1 MNKPAMPPATA
12 SAATALRADDVRGAL
27 RLSHEALGG
36 LIDLVEAMHAGI
48 ADRVLGRASAAD
60 PEAGP
65 RRTRGLT
72 GLVYRGV
79 RGISGG
85 VGGATELVLG
95 SLARQLLPASSA
107 AAPHARREALLAALN
122 GVLGDHLADSGNPL
136 AIPMR
141 FRRQG
146 QALPL
151 QAEALRESL
160 AAQASTPRL
169 LVLLHGLCM
178 NDLQWQ
184 AAGHEDHGQ
193 VLARELGYTPVHLHY
208 NSGLGIARNGR
219 LLAERLQTL
228 CEAWPQPLE
237 RLVLLGHSM
246 GGLVARSAIHHAAQR
261 RGEGD
266 ASLSWPQRLDDLV
279 CLGSPHLGA
288 PLERA
293 GHGLERLLA
302 ALPYAAPLARL
313 GQIRSAGITDLR
325 LGHITEAASSD
336 AQGRRHW
343 DRVPLPGNTRCYAV
357 AASLGPAPSSLK
369 SRLLGDGLVP
379 VASALG
385 RHREAAR
392 SLDFAPER
400 QAVVYRTGHLELL
413 SSPEVLD
420 LLRGWLR

>member
-1 MNKPAMPPATA
+1 MPKPVQEPLPKPP
-12 SAATALRADDVRGAL
+12 ALRAEDVRGAL

-36 LIDLVEAMHAGI
+36 LIDLVESMHAGI
-48 ADRVLGRASAAD
+48 ADRVLGRSTAAD
-60 PEAGP
+60 PEDGL
-65 RRTRGLT
+65 RRARGLT

-85 VGGATELVLG
+85 VGSATELLLG

-136 AIPMR
+136 AIAMR

-151 QAEALRESL
+151 QAEALRASL
-160 AAQASTPRL
+160 AAQTSTPRL

-178 NDLQWQ
+178 NDLQWRLGT
-184 AAGHEDHGQ
+184 AEDHGQ
-193 VLARELGYTPVHLHY
+193 VLARELGYTPVYLHY

-325 LGHITEAASSD
+325 LGHITEAASD

-343 DRVPLPGNTRCYAV
+343 NQVPLPGNTRCYAV
-357 AASLGPAPSSLK
+357 AASLGPAPHSLK

-385 RHREAAR
+385 RHRDPAR
-392 SLDFAPER
+392 GLDFAPER
-400 QAVVYRTGHLELL
+400 QAVVYRAGHLELL
-413 SSPEVLD
+413 SSPEVLA

>member
-1 MNKPAMPPATA
+1 MIKPPPPP
-12 SAATALRADDVRGAL
+12 SALRASDVHGAL

-48 ADRVLGRASAAD
+48 ADSVLGRAPPD
-60 PEAGP
+60 PAVGP

-79 RGISGG
+79 RGLSGG
-85 VGGATELVLG
+85 VVGAAELLLG
-95 SLARQLLPASSA
+95 RLARQLLPAGG
-107 AAPHARREALLAALN
+107 AAPHARREALIAALN
-122 GVLGDHLADSGNPL
+122 GVLGDHLADSDNPL
-136 AIPMR
+136 ALPMR
-141 FRRQG
+141 FRQQG

-151 QAEALRESL
+151 QPEALRASL
-160 AAQASTPRL
+160 AVRSTTPRL

-178 NDLQWQ
+178 NDLQWRLGAAEDPGQ
-184 AAGHEDHGQ
+184 A
-193 VLARELGYTPVHLHY
+193 LARELGYTPVYLHY

-219 LLAERLQTL
+219 LLAERLEAL

-246 GGLVARSAIHHAAQR
+246 GGLLARSAIHQAQDMQL
-261 RGEGD
+261 G
-266 ASLSWPQRLDDLV
+266 WPQRLDDLV

-325 LGHITEAASSD
+325 LGHITEAQPD
-336 AQGRRHW
+336 ARGRRRW
-343 DRVPLPGNTRCYAV
+343 DRVPLPPGTCCYAV
-357 AASLGPAPSSLK
+357 AASLGPAPHSLK

-379 VASALG
+379 LTSALG
-385 RHREAAR
+385 RHRDPAR

>member
-1 MNKPAMPPATA
+1 MIKPPPPP
-12 SAATALRADDVRGAL
+12 SALRASDVHGAL

-48 ADRVLGRASAAD
+48 ADSVLGRAPPD
-60 PEAGP
+60 PAAGP

-79 RGISGG
+79 RGLSGG
-85 VGGATELVLG
+85 VGGAAELLLG
-95 SLARQLLPASSA
+95 RLARQLLPAGGT
-107 AAPHARREALLAALN
+107 APHARREALIAALN
-122 GVLGDHLADSGNPL
+122 GVLGDHLADSDNPL
-136 AIPMR
+136 ALPMR
-141 FRRQG
+141 FRQQG

-151 QAEALRESL
+151 QPEALRASL
-160 AAQASTPRL
+160 AARSTTPRL

-178 NDLQWQ
+178 NDLQWRLGAAEDPGQ
-184 AAGHEDHGQ
+184 A
-193 VLARELGYTPVHLHY
+193 LARELGYTPVYLHY

-219 LLAERLQTL
+219 LLAERLEAL

-246 GGLVARSAIHHAAQR
+246 GGLLARSAIHQAQ
-261 RGEGD
+261 GMQLG
-266 ASLSWPQRLDDLV
+266 WPQRLDDLV

-325 LGHITEAASSD
+325 LGHITEAQPD
-336 AQGRRHW
+336 ARGRRRW
-343 DRVPLPGNTRCYAV
+343 DRVPLPPGTRCYAV
-357 AASLGPAPSSLK
+357 AASLGPAPHSLK

-379 VASALG
+379 LASALG
-385 RHREAAR
+385 RHRDPAR

-413 SSPEVLD
+413 SSPGVLD

>member
-1 MNKPAMPPATA
+1 MPKPVQEPLPKPP
-12 SAATALRADDVRGAL
+12 ALRAEDVRGAL

-36 LIDLVEAMHAGI
+36 LIDLVESMHAGI
-48 ADRVLGRASAAD
+48 ADRVLGRSTAAD
-60 PEAGP
+60 PEDGP
-65 RRTRGLT
+65 RRARGLT

-85 VGGATELVLG
+85 VGSATELLLG

-136 AIPMR
+136 AIAMR

-151 QAEALRESL
+151 QAEALRASL
-160 AAQASTPRL
+160 AAQTSTPRL

-178 NDLQWQ
+178 NDLQWRLGT
-184 AAGHEDHGQ
+184 AEDHGQ
-193 VLARELGYTPVHLHY
+193 VLARELGYTPVYLHY

-325 LGHITEAASSD
+325 LGHITEAASD

-343 DRVPLPGNTRCYAV
+343 NQVPLPGNTRCYAV
-357 AASLGPAPSSLK
+357 AASLGPAPHSLK

-385 RHREAAR
+385 RHRDPAR
-392 SLDFAPER
+392 GLDFAPER
-400 QAVVYRTGHLELL
+400 QAVVYRAGHLELL
-413 SSPEVLD
+413 SSPEVLA

>member
-1 MNKPAMPPATA
+1 MSKPVPKPQRQPP
-12 SAATALRADDVRGAL
+12 ALRAEDVRGAL
-27 RLSHEALGG
+27 RLGHEALGG
-36 LIDLVEAMHAGI
+36 LIDLVESMHAGI
-48 ADRVLGRASAAD
+48 ADSVLGRPAPGQEAG
-60 PEAGP
+60 AGP

-136 AIPMR
+136 AINMR

-151 QAEALRESL
+151 QAEALRERL
-160 AAQASTPRL
+160 AAQASTPCL

-325 LGHITEAASSD
+325 LGHITEASSD
-336 AQGRRHW
+336 ARGRRHW

-392 SLDFAPER
+392 SLDFAPGR